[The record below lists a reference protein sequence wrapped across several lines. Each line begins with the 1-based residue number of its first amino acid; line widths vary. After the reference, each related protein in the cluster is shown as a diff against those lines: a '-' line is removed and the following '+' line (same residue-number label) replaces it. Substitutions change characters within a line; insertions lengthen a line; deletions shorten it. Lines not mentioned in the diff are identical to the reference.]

1 MGEKLFCDIITTKYT
16 SSEGIPIFKFVMWND
31 KGQMIDTGKILDF
44 SKKQV
49 KNRILKLYSHHRI
62 IFGR

>member
-1 MGEKLFCDIITTKYT
+1 MGDKLFCDIITTKDT
-16 SSEGIPIFKFVMWND
+16 TSEGIPIFKFVIWND
-31 KGQMIDTGKILDF
+31 KGQMIDMGKIFDF

-49 KNRILKLYSHHRI
+49 KNRILERYNYRI

>member
-1 MGEKLFCDIITTKYT
+1 MGEKLFCDIITTKDT